1 MDKTAL
7 DIRSRIS
14 SRRMAD
20 DVKKLVAL
28 GPRHAGTER
37 EHEAAQY
44 VERQFRDA
52 GAIVRT
58 DKVENIISWK
68 LNNCRVKVVEP
79 VEQELTSI
87 ALLGSGSTPPQG
99 TTAELLYV
107 GDGRPMDYEGVDIGG
122 KFVMRNPPR
131 ALMLDNASDETAPQG
146 PTEMYIEKKVAD
158 VIEHSRLPGRILQM
172 PLLSGPE
179 GIPFPAVAVTYEDG
193 QFLKEL
199 LREWYAVPRGF
210 KRRSEVIP
218 VKLRVWVDTAK
229 EPSYGVNVV
238 GRIEG
243 VQGKEGQIVCLV
255 AHHDNANG
263 PGACDNATA
272 VAVNLETA
280 RVLSGMGRPKR
291 SIEFL
296 SVTGEEYGEIGSEAY
311 VQKYVKSDPSR
322 YAGCVNLD
330 IIGNGDH
337 LYYIEESVCLGKLVK
352 TDPGL
357 NHLIDRTCEDLG
369 YCIESTPL
377 EYAGD
382 DGPFILAGVPTSYLA
397 KLISS
402 SWPWLHTYM
411 DDFAVVDVNGL
422 TVMVEIVANTLW
434 MLANQD

>member
-1 MDKTAL
+1 MDERAL

-14 SRRMAD
+14 SRRMAE

-37 EHEAAQY
+37 EHKAARF
-44 VERQFRDA
+44 VEIQFRDS
-52 GAIVRT
+52 GVNVRT

-87 ALLGSGSTPPQG
+87 ALLGSGSTPLDG
-99 TTAELLYV
+99 LTAELCYV
-107 GDGRPMDYEGVDIGG
+107 GDGKLDDYQGVDIGG

-146 PTEMYIEKKVAD
+146 PTKMYIENKVAG

-199 LREWYAVPRGF
+199 MREWYSIPKGF
-210 KRRSEVIP
+210 KRRCEDIP
-218 VKLRVWVDTAK
+218 VKLKVWVDAEYK
-229 EPSYGVNVV
+229 PSYGVNVV
-238 GRIEG
+238 ARIEG
-243 VQGKEGQIVCLV
+243 SQKTSDQIVCLV

-272 VAVNLETA
+272 VAVNLEAA
-280 RVLSGMGRPKR
+280 RVLAGMPPPKR
-291 SIEFL
+291 TIEFV
-296 SVTGEEYGEIGSEAY
+296 SVTGEEYGEIGSDAY
-311 VQKYVKSDPSR
+311 VEKYVKPDPSKYR
-322 YAGCVNLD
+322 GCLNLD

-337 LYYIEESVCLGKLVK
+337 LYYIEESICLGKLVK
-352 TDPGL
+352 TDQRVNGIL
-357 NHLIDRTCEDLG
+357 DQTCRDLG

-382 DGPFILAGVPTSYLA
+382 DGPFILAGVPTSYIA

-411 DDFAVVDVNGL
+411 DDFDVVDINGL
-422 TVMVEIVANTLW
+422 TVMVEIVANALW
-434 MLANQD
+434 RLANES